1 KKGIFKSLFKWK
13 KKATQ
18 SKPNNTTGT
27 SRPSIDSPVNSP
39 VTSLNSPSQVLHEY
53 HVLRVFAGRNLPT
66 NFQYKIILLNKNAT
80 TTSLIKQS
88 IQRFK
93 LDDGNFDNYYISIKE
108 INKDEK
114 YLMPDQRPFEILSSL
129 TSSHSMPLPSVQR
142 SSISSN
148 LSDDET
154 IRKLQL
160 HDSPN
165 TVCLCLNRKT
175 KIGEKKLRVRVLIYP
190 DDLPV
195 RLRPTKVAETR
206 VSMSVPKHLAEKAA
220 RRRSKEEAK
229 AKEKS
234 LIVTANATVRQVIE
248 KALDKNGINEGIVDD
263 GGIYEDEKLRYQLM
277 IIVDGEEKFIDP
289 NANIISV
296 YQSPPDLRHF
306 SMDSIDSQSSMSL
319 DYRPDE
325 SIFVLRLLRQEE
337 RQQRAMPS
345 AEEVRRYTQ
354 DVRMMEVNNQHVK
367 DQEDEFS
374 KKQLIEQQRQYSQ
387 AKQKSIISARKNQE
401 QGVDIVTDMG
411 AIRSSRVFGNRVRYS
426 FVSTGGDTIDI
437 SKLIEDMWG
446 DDELLN
452 INDPS
457 NDQSQLDQN
466 DESADLLTINAK
478 KQRRKSTTQE
488 VDILEK
494 LMINQSGEEL
504 MDDKIVQVLK
514 QVKAGQYENGDVPSI
529 TSALRNRRENNIND
543 KNEPPLTSQF
553 QQDMTGG
560 LLPKTNNN
568 NSSLFKIMDENQ
580 SIIGSTASILEN
592 DWVLSDDFGLQE
604 LLVLVRSGVNMLE
617 IKQRRRSGWH
627 LHDDPEKILE
637 RINPK
642 DIRDE
647 IKSVFECVNDEL
659 DMLESVRVNNL
670 YFYVIYM
677 VMY

>member
-1 KKGIFKSLFKWK
+1 L
-13 KKATQ
+13 KATQ
-18 SKPNNTTGT
+18 SKTNNNTNT

-39 VTSLNSPSQVLHEY
+39 VNSLNSPSQVLHEY
-53 HVLRVFAGRNLPT
+53 YVLRVFAGRNLST
-66 NFQYKIILLNKNAT
+66 NFQYKVILLNKNAT

-88 IQRFK
+88 IHRFK

-114 YLMPDQRPFEILSSL
+114 CLLPDQRPFETFSSL
-129 TSSHSMPLPSVQR
+129 TSSHSIPLPSVRR

-165 TVCLCLNRKT
+165 TVCLCLNKKT

-229 AKEKS
+229 PKEKS
-234 LIVTANATVRQVIE
+234 LIVAANTTVRQVIE

-289 NANIISV
+289 NANIVSV

-306 SMDSIDSQSSMSL
+306 SMDSIDSQSSLAL

-345 AEEVRRYTQ
+345 VEEVKRYTQ
-354 DVRMMEVNNQHVK
+354 DVRMIEVTNQQLK
-367 DQEDEFS
+367 DQEEEFS

-426 FVSTGGDTIDI
+426 FISTGGDTIDI
-437 SKLIEDMWG
+437 SKLIEDVWG

-457 NDQSQLDQN
+457 NDQSQLDQD
-466 DESADLLTINAK
+466 DESADSLTVNAK

-494 LMINQSGEEL
+494 LMINQSSEEL

-514 QVKAGQYENGDVPSI
+514 KVKDGQYENGDVPSI

-543 KNEPPLTSQF
+543 KNEPPQTSQF
-553 QQDMTGG
+553 QHDISINNGDMTGD
-560 LLPKTNNN
+560 LLPNTINNN
-568 NSSLFKIMDENQ
+568 LFKGMDENQ

-604 LLVLVRSGVNMLE
+604 LLVLVRSG
-617 IKQRRRSGWH
+617 
-627 LHDDPEKILE
+627 
-637 RINPK
+637 
-642 DIRDE
+642 
-647 IKSVFECVNDEL
+647 
-659 DMLESVRVNNL
+659 
-670 YFYVIYM
+670 
-677 VMY
+677 